1 MTQNRAIHSSAE
13 VPEIPTG
20 IDAPSQVE
28 AAIGQRRSVRAFK
41 PDLVPR
47 ETVERILKV
56 SARAPSG
63 TNMQPW
69 RAHVL
74 TGAAKDRLSAAV
86 LKAFDDQEIE
96 GKSEYSYY
104 PKQFPEPF
112 LARRRKVGWDL
123 YGLLGIQKGDT
134 DRMHAQHGRNY
145 TFFDAPV
152 GIIFTIDRRLEIGSW
167 LDYGMFLQNVMILAR
182 DHGLES
188 CPQAAFAP
196 YHQPIRE
203 VLGLDD
209 GEVVVCGLSLGYA
222 DWTVPENTLIT
233 ERAPLEDWVSFRD
246 A

>member
-1 MTQNRAIHSSAE
+1 M
-13 VPEIPTG
+13 
-20 IDAPSQVE
+20 
-28 AAIGQRRSVRAFK
+28 
-41 PDLVPR
+41 
-47 ETVERILKV
+47 
-56 SARAPSG
+56 
-63 TNMQPW
+63 
-69 RAHVL
+69 
-74 TGAAKDRLSAAV
+74 
-86 LKAFDDQEIE
+86 
-96 GKSEYSYY
+96 
-104 PKQFPEPF
+104 
-112 LARRRKVGWDL
+112 DL

-188 CPQAAFAP
+188 CQQAAFAP

-222 DWTVPENTLIT
+222 DWTVPENTPDHRT
-233 ERAPLEDWVSFRD
+233 RAAGRLGQLSGRVTTTD
-246 A
+246 AKNHNETGRME